1 MAFLRVIAETISALN
16 NFIGKAL
23 RYLIIPMM
31 VLICL
36 EVFMRYLVHRPTSWA
51 TETSGMLFGVYV
63 LMGGAYGIIHRSH
76 VNVDILHSRF
86 SPRARAAIDIVTY
99 SLFYIFCGVLL
110 LKGIEYAQES
120 VLLNERSNSV
130 WAPYVWP
137 AKLFIPIGAFLI
149 LLQGLVKTT
158 DDMVLLLTGK
168 PLLKKVEEESDLP
181 ETMI

>member
-1 MAFLRVIAETISALN
+1 
-16 NFIGKAL
+16 
-23 RYLIIPMM
+23 
-31 VLICL
+31 
-36 EVFMRYLVHRPTSWA
+36 
-51 TETSGMLFGVYV
+51 
-63 LMGGAYGIIHRSH
+63 
-76 VNVDILHSRF
+76 
-86 SPRARAAIDIVTY
+86 
-99 SLFYIFCGVLL
+99 VLL